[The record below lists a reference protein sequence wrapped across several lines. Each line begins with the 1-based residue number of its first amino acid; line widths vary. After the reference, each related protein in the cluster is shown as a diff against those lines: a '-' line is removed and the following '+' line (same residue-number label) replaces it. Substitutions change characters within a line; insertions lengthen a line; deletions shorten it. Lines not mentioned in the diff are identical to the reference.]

1 MCCFH
6 RVTFFLS
13 SLFFQQSTKQG
24 ELTTVLTAN
33 TALVRNG
40 ATTQLALALKGFV
53 QFVSILTYLCVTNGA
68 LTGFFMG
75 IALIP
80 LAVAGLALTCV
91 SKITKNMTDS
101 QGDQG
106 AIAEEHVGGIR
117 TVSSFSMQEKAKT
130 KYDKAANVSNYW
142 GVMLSWVQGS
152 TFAFVIGGFYF
163 ALSFA
168 QWRGGHM
175 IEGTICFPPACFFF
189 LIFFCGVCSR
199 TYSLLFFRCFVS
211 LFFCCPLCSIHQVI
225 THRTR

>member
-189 LIFFCGVCSR
+189 FSFYFAVAVVELTRFCFFVVS
-199 TYSLLFFRCFVS
+199 FRCFFVV
-211 LFFCCPLCSIHQVI
+211 LFALPI
-225 THRTR
+225 R

>member
-1 MCCFH
+1 MFSSCDIFSS
-6 RVTFFLS
+6 FFS
-13 SLFFQQSTKQG
+13 FFDSFFFFQQSTQG

-106 AIAEEHVGGIR
+106 AIAEEHV
-117 TVSSFSMQEKAKT
+117 VEYA
-130 KYDKAANVSNYW
+130 
-142 GVMLSWVQGS
+142 
-152 TFAFVIGGFYF
+152 
-163 ALSFA
+163 
-168 QWRGGHM
+168 
-175 IEGTICFPPACFFF
+175 
-189 LIFFCGVCSR
+189 
-199 TYSLLFFRCFVS
+199 RCPRFQ
-211 LFFCCPLCSIHQVI
+211 CKKK
-225 THRTR
+225 RK